1 MWRYLGG
8 AASALC
14 LVGAGFFI
22 AKTMADTDTAPLKT
36 AVSNPA
42 PGKQTSETKETDV
55 LAPPMAFANVK
66 PQVPRADELS
76 KEEKRFNRYDKD
88 NNGAV
93 NREEYM
99 FSRRKAYAKMD
110 KNGDGRLSFDEY
122 AYKAVEKFARADNDR
137 SGILNRGEFSTTR
150 TIRKD
155 KPKPKCARTV
165 KNQTPSDTRSDAEDG

>member
-22 AKTMADTDTAPLKT
+22 AKTMADSDTAPEI
-36 AVSNPA
+36 AVVSTPA
-42 PGKQTSETKETDV
+42 SGKQKVGNDQEDM

-66 PQVPRADELS
+66 NQAPRADEMS

-110 KNGDGRLSFDEY
+110 KNGDGRLSFEEY
-122 AYKAVEKFARADNDR
+122 AYKAVDKFARADNDR
-137 SGILNRGEFSTTR
+137 SGALNRGEFSTTR
-150 TIRKD
+150 TVRRD

-165 KNQTPSDTRSDAEDG
+165 KNQAPSDASSDAEDG

>member
-22 AKTMADTDTAPLKT
+22 AKTMADTDTAPSKT
-36 AVSNPA
+36 AGSAPA
-42 PGKQTSETKETDV
+42 AAKQKADNEETDM
-55 LAPPMAFANVK
+55 LASPMAFANAK

-76 KEEKRFNRYDKD
+76 KEEKRFNRYDQD

-99 FSRRKAYAKMD
+99 FSRRKAYAKLD

-137 SGILNRGEFSTTR
+137 SGVLNRGEFSTTR
-150 TIRKD
+150 TVRKD

-165 KNQTPSDTRSDAEDG
+165 RNQAPSETSSEAEDG